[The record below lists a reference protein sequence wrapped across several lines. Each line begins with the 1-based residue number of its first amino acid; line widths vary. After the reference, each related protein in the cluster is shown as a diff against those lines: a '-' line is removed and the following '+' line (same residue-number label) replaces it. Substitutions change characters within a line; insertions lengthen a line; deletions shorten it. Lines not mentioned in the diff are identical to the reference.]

1 MTPSTTRPRTLVA
14 ALAIIL
20 AFVAAGCGSSGGSDA
35 SDTTTAKGDATTT
48 AASGSSDAP
57 VKLEGT
63 VNDKGS
69 KDISGD
75 GDKAD
80 LEMELDDDYFSPTFI
95 KAAPGATVTVELENE
110 GDNPHTFTLDDGSVD
125 EKLDPGAKATVEV
138 TVPEDGSLRFSCD
151 FHGSMGMQGAF
162 YTGTGGSSGGDVTTT
177 AASGSDSGSGG
188 SGY

>member
-1 MTPSTTRPRTLVA
+1 LVA
-14 ALAIIL
+14 ALAITL
-20 AFVAAGCGSSGGSDA
+20 TFVAAGCGSSGGSDS
-35 SDTTTAKGDATTT
+35 SDTTAAKGDGATTT
-48 AASGSSDAP
+48 AASEAP

-63 VNDKGS
+63 VNDKGT

-75 GDKAD
+75 GAD
-80 LEMELDDDYFSPTFI
+80 AKLALELDDNYFSPTFI
-95 KAAPGATVTVELENE
+95 KAEPGAKVTVELENE

-125 EKLDPGAKATVEV
+125 QQVEPGAKETVTI

-162 YTGTGGSSGGDVTTT
+162 YTGTGSSGGGGATTT
-177 AASGSDSGSGG
+177 EPSSGG